1 MRRDIDT
8 YQALSGELRKVR
20 TRYLTWLSLT
30 HNISSVIMQTKKMID
45 TYNLTL
51 QGRSL
56 FGHKTLPKANTS
68 SMM

>member
-1 MRRDIDT
+1 MRSDIDT

-20 TRYLTWLSLT
+20 TRYLTGLSMP
-30 HNISSVIMQTKKMID
+30 HNISSVTMQTKKMID

-56 FGHKTLPKANTS
+56 FGHKTIHNANTS
-68 SMM
+68 SMI